1 MLSEWELFNVINEE
15 PFDAEK
21 SLLAI
26 EHFLKTDPKVVH
38 ETMNYIEGLAEM
50 YKKEYM
56 RIQHLKKKEEEKFDF
71 IKKMILHYMK
81 ENDVKKIQT
90 PRGVLS
96 KRRIAPKLN
105 IIDES
110 KIPEEYFKIER
121 KISVSKVK
129 EAIKENKIDP
139 SSFELVESEALFR
152 K

>member
-1 MLSEWELFNVINEE
+1 MLSNWELFNIINEE

-21 SLLAI
+21 TLLAI
-26 EHFLKTDPKVVH
+26 EHFLKTNPKVVH

-56 RIQHLKKKEEEKFDF
+56 RIRELKKKEEEKFDF

-90 PRGVLS
+90 PQGVLS

-105 IIDES
+105 ITDES
-110 KIPEEYFKIER
+110 KIPEEYFKVER
-121 KISVSKVK
+121 TINLLKVK
-129 EAIKENKIDP
+129 SAIKENKIDP
-139 SSFELVESEALFR
+139 SSFELIENEALFR

>member
-15 PFDAEK
+15 SFDAEK

-71 IKKMILHYMK
+71 IKKMTLHYMK